1 MQKLQETVLYYHA
14 GDPKDARTLYG
25 MLIRLGIRI
34 RKVEPEQVLESVG
47 YLAGMPGYE
56 PASERVSG
64 EACVEEGRENAGTG
78 TEKETETDMEKSS
91 KANSSKTNSREIP
104 IIPES
109 VLVMRNF
116 TSSRMDFLLYNLRK
130 AKLPPIPMKAVVTP
144 TNAGWSFYQLYEE
157 LKEEHARM
165 HGMKKE
171 GNEND

>member
-64 EACVEEGRENAGTG
+64 EACVEEGRENAGAG
-78 TEKETETDMEKSS
+78 TVV
-91 KANSSKTNSREIP
+91 P

>member
-64 EACVEEGRENAGTG
+64 EACVEEGRENAGAG
-78 TEKETETDMEKSS
+78 TEKETEADMEKSS
-91 KANSSKTNSREIP
+91 KANRSKANRREIP